1 MNPDW
6 LHSALAM
13 RRIHLFLS
21 VIVLATMVRQFF
33 LGNFEGILMC
43 LLTLVLFAVPTF
55 IRRHTQIDL
64 PVLLEVLVLLF
75 IFAAEILGEIHN
87 FYGTFAYWDVM
98 LHVINGF
105 LAAAIGLSLVEILNQ
120 KDLFHADLSPLLI
133 VLLAFTFSMT
143 IGVLWEFFEFTMDQ
157 WFNLDMQKDTIVHTI
172 RSVAL
177 NPSGANHPVTI
188 THVTGTTLDVRG
200 KAVGLPVN
208 GYLDL
213 GLVDTMKDLMVNF
226 VGAVVFSVFGWLYL
240 HNRQKWRFA
249 GQFIPRR
256 R

>member
-1 MNPDW
+1 MNPNW
-6 LHSALAM
+6 QHSAVAV
-13 RRIHLFLS
+13 RRVHLFFS
-21 VIVLATMVRQFF
+21 VLVLVTMVRQFF

-43 LLTLVLFAVPTF
+43 LLTLGLFAVPTL

-64 PVLLEVLVLLF
+64 PILLEVLVLLF

-87 FYGTFAYWDVM
+87 FYGTFPYWDVM

-120 KDLFHADLSPLLI
+120 KDLFHSELSPLLL

-143 IGVLWEFFEFTMDQ
+143 IGVLWEFFEFTMDR
-157 WFNLDMQKDTIVHTI
+157 WFNLDMQKDVVVHTL
-172 RSVAL
+172 RSVLL
-177 NPSGANHPVTI
+177 NPTGANRPVTLHHI
-188 THVTGTTLDVRG
+188 TGMTVTAGGKVVR
-200 KAVGLPVN
+200 LPVH

-226 VGAVVFSVFGWLYL
+226 IGAVVFSIFGWLYL
-240 HNRQKWRFA
+240 HNRYKWRFA